1 MKAWPEVGSKG
12 EGVFIRATHCLFS
25 SSELKALNL
34 IPCPA
39 MLPIYCL
46 KLNFHINTS
55 FNKYRLLAYINLPI
69 FVITHTKFLLISTI
83 HPGVA
88 NNLSNYQEYEPV
100 MLIPVII
107 LALQNAPITLISR
120 NTSAMQVLE
129 E

>member
-1 MKAWPEVGSKG
+1 MHEGLTTGWVKG
-12 EGVFIRATHCLFS
+12 RKGGGVFIRATRFLFS

-46 KLNFHINTS
+46 KLNYHIN
-55 FNKYRLLAYINLPI
+55 RLLAYINLPI
-69 FVITHTKFLLISTI
+69 FVITHTKSLLIPTI

-107 LALQNAPITLISR
+107 LALQMHQSP
-120 NTSAMQVLE
+120 
-129 E
+129 

>member
-1 MKAWPEVGSKG
+1 MKS
-12 EGVFIRATHCLFS
+12 L
-25 SSELKALNL
+25 L
-34 IPCPA
+34 IP
-39 MLPIYCL
+39 
-46 KLNFHINTS
+46 
-55 FNKYRLLAYINLPI
+55 
-69 FVITHTKFLLISTI
+69 TI

-100 MLIPVII
+100 ILIPVII

>member
-1 MKAWPEVGSKG
+1 
-12 EGVFIRATHCLFS
+12 
-25 SSELKALNL
+25 
-34 IPCPA
+34 

-46 KLNFHINTS
+46 KLNFDINTS
-55 FNKYRLLAYINLPI
+55 FNKYRLLAYINLAI
-69 FVITHTKFLLISTI
+69 FVITHMKSLLIPTI

-107 LALQNAPITLISR
+107 LALQNTPITLISR